1 MKFKKDEMTRLS
13 PLVVADYLQ
22 SRGWR
27 HDQDQDVESK
37 GAIWLYHDDEGDEYE
52 IMLPTNREVGDF
64 AIRMSEAIYTLG
76 EVEERNVREVYATL
90 AETNAL
96 PSEIFEAEIAVEV
109 DLEWNAA
116 EKEKLEPVIGAL
128 NQLVLEGTSG
138 NFFDCLEEIA
148 ETLARGT
155 ALIGDET
162 SKESAVW
169 RSCKRVLLVAGWP
182 VKDNVSGTEF
192 WNAVRTGQ
200 AETLL
205 DVNCPEGNEVGEE
218 KPGTIVSNDPESQRN

>member
-22 SRGWR
+22 SCGWR
-27 HDQDQDVESK
+27 HDQDVESK

-52 IMLPTNREVGDF
+52 IMLPTNREMGDF

-76 EVEERNVREVYATL
+76 EVEERNVRDVYSTL
-90 AETNAL
+90 AATSAL
-96 PSEIFEAEIAVEV
+96 PSEIFEAQIAAEE

-116 EKEKLEPVIGAL
+116 EKAKLEPVIGAL
-128 NQLVLEGTSG
+128 NQLVLDGATGTFLS
-138 NFFDCLEEIA
+138 CLEEIGEA
-148 ETLARGT
+148 LSRGT
-155 ALIGDET
+155 ALIGDDT

-205 DVNCPEGNEVGEE
+205 DENFPEGNEVGEE